1 MPALESGRL
10 GREHAPVP
18 RSPRR
23 DLLERIQDE
32 LMLSAALPSLELRV
46 RARAIVALEGAQ
58 AGPLAERLRP
68 IALDDVPD
76 RRLHA
81 IAALEGARFT
91 RAIAGTDEA
100 AIEASAKSLIRAWA
114 TLGKRAGYLGSLAAP
129 VLGASASTAGA
140 VATRIGLDRAVAA
153 LLDRAASGGDLGGLL
168 RALRAAE
175 SLGDETARR
184 ATRARL
190 EALDLVLDPLR
201 RTLDELATRRPSE
214 GELVAAFAAIRA
226 EWRRCDRDLEIEV
239 LAVERIADFAW
250 DLYRERK
257 FPELARIVD
266 EIVEPSSSLAT
277 RVEHDAAAIAW
288 AAPCAQ
294 VLVFRAE
301 LAPRFDAQVELAER
315 AHRVCP
321 TLRNA
326 RLVLGDFL
334 LTRAER
340 AIDRNAARTTGGTTP
355 EDDIA
360 RAASIQPELK
370 RLPVVREKL
379 ARRGVRA

>member
-1 MPALESGRL
+1 
-10 GREHAPVP
+10 
-18 RSPRR
+18 
-23 DLLERIQDE
+23 
-32 LMLSAALPSLELRV
+32 MLSAVLPSLEPAV
-46 RARAIVALEGAQ
+46 RARAVVALEGAE
-58 AGPLAERLRP
+58 AGPLVERLRP
-68 IALDDVPD
+68 IALDEVSD

-81 IAALEGARFT
+81 LAALEAARF
-91 RAIAGTDEA
+91 AIAITGKDEA
-100 AIEASAKSLIRAWA
+100 AIEASAKSLLRSWA
-114 TLGKRAGYLGSLAAP
+114 SLGQRGHYLAALAAP
-129 VLGASASTAGA
+129 VLGASTSTAGE
-140 VATRIGLDRAVAA
+140 VAARIGLERVIAA
-153 LLDRAASGGDLGGLL
+153 LLERAAGGADLGGLL
-168 RALRAAE
+168 RAIRAAE
-175 SLGDETARR
+175 SIGGEAGRR

-226 EWRRCDRDLEIEV
+226 AWRRCDRDLEIEV

-257 FPELARIVD
+257 FPELARIVE

-277 RVEHDAAAIAW
+277 RVEHEATAIAW

-355 EDDIA
+355 EDDVA
-360 RAASIQPELK
+360 RAASIQPDLK